1 MTLRSK
7 EESAAAVLGCYIGM
21 LVFEKLLKK
30 DEVWI
35 NEVKDNLNEVK
46 DNLKEIISKGKD
58 EKYGVC

>member
-21 LVFEKLLKK
+21 LVLEKLLKK

-35 NEVKDNLNEVK
+35 NEVKDNL
-46 DNLKEIISKGKD
+46 KEIIFKGKG